1 MHIITF
7 FAPKGGSG
15 RTTALMTA
23 AAALIEAGHRV
34 GVLDMTEQ
42 ARTAS
47 RIGKSFITQWE
58 DSMVKSGI
66 SAEELTT
73 IPAWDEETRQRAMMH
88 FAHSGCTRV
97 LVDTPKIPND
107 LVVEMLHRSDVT
119 VMPFTSYM
127 EATFISEWSF
137 TTKIPNKKVFGLPTG
152 LTGSAE
158 EQDIHR
164 KAFLGA
170 PLLNAELEHND
181 IYPNQLTTGSIF
193 KMTRQQQASVDTTAL
208 HHAQTT
214 AFALAEELNQLLR
227 WPTPRSYAT
236 QQLLATGSQF
246 AHFHALRNARPGVFH

>member
-23 AAALIEAGHRV
+23 AAGLIEAGHRV

-42 ARTAS
+42 ARTAA
-47 RIGKSFITQWE
+47 RIGQSFITQWE

-66 SAEELTT
+66 GAQELTT
-73 IPAWDEETRQRAMMH
+73 IPAWNDVTRHRA
-88 FAHSGCTRV
+88 FVSFSEAGCTRV
-97 LVDTPKIPND
+97 LVDTPKTPSD
-107 LVVEMLHRSDVT
+107 LIMDMLQRSDVT

-127 EATFISEWSF
+127 EATFISQWSF
-137 TTKIPNKKVFGLPTG
+137 ATKIPNKKVFGLATG
-152 LTGSAE
+152 LTGSPA

-170 PLLNAELEHND
+170 PLLRSELEHSSL
-181 IYPNQLTTGSIF
+181 YPDQLTHGSIF
-193 KMTRQQQASVDTTAL
+193 RMTRQQQASVGTTTL
-208 HHAQTT
+208 HRAQTT

-227 WPTPRSYAT
+227 WPTPRSYSA
-236 QQLLATGSQF
+236 QQPLATGSQF
-246 AHFHALRNARPGVFH
+246 AHFHALRDASPGMFH